1 MLNWICSCWRFS
13 CMSISRPHCVLG
25 CIMSLTFTDNDD
37 TNVPES
43 VAVHL
48 NTGKIGW
55 CWILMPN
62 ASCVLWAFIFFTGCN
77 RCLSSAAR
85 SRANSGI
92 LIIALATGT
101 GLVAAESEPASY
113 WLVRGTVQST
123 EFHLMK
129 GSVQQAA
136 ARGCSLRV
144 GDPAT
149 CHFSLS
155 FSVRARLP
163 VWNTQICII
172 TQINSSFGCKNT
184 TCM

>member
-1 MLNWICSCWRFS
+1 
-13 CMSISRPHCVLG
+13 
-25 CIMSLTFTDNDD
+25 
-37 TNVPES
+37 
-43 VAVHL
+43 
-48 NTGKIGW
+48 
-55 CWILMPN
+55 MPPVCFEL
-62 ASCVLWAFIFFTGCN
+62 SFFTGCN

-101 GLVAAESEPASY
+101 GLVAAESEFVSY
-113 WLVRGTVQST
+113 WLARRTAQSR

-144 GDPAT
+144 GDPAV

-155 FSVRARLP
+155 ISVRAWLSLKHTDMYNYADKLELW
-163 VWNTQICII
+163 V
-172 TQINSSFGCKNT
+172 
-184 TCM
+184 